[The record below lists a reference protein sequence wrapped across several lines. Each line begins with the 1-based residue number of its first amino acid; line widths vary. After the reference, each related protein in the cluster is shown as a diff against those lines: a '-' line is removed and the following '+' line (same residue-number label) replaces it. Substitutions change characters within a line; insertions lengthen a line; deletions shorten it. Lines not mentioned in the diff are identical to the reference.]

1 MQGSQPDV
9 KGYFRVVGQ
18 PCPREYFQD
27 LQSHIDTCVYNI
39 LTCKCIYFNIF
50 IYTYAY
56 THRSSKNMERLFSQS
71 SLNYTG
77 TPDRSAIS
85 SVLVFRHTY
94 NDAFWNILGT
104 IE

>member
-1 MQGSQPDV
+1 
-9 KGYFRVVGQ
+9 
-18 PCPREYFQD
+18 
-27 LQSHIDTCVYNI
+27 
-39 LTCKCIYFNIF
+39 
-50 IYTYAY
+50 
-56 THRSSKNMERLFSQS
+56 MERLFSQS